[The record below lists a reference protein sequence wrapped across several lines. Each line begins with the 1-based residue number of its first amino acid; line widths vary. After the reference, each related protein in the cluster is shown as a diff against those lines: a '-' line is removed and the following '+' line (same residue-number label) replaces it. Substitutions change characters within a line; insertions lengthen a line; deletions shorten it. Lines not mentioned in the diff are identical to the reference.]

1 MMNENPYS
9 EDIAA
14 ILQGDFSNENV
25 KAVKQCVNSLIK
37 KEKALIRQME
47 KNKNDYVRKKEKASF
62 ELEHIKKEI
71 KELKKI
77 LRNKS
82 KIDQ

>member
-1 MMNENPYS
+1 
-9 EDIAA
+9 
-14 ILQGDFSNENV
+14 
-25 KAVKQCVNSLIK
+25 
-37 KEKALIRQME
+37 ME